1 MFAVAV
7 APLVHGLQRGTTTGP
22 AVPRSAMWMCAAMAS
37 PVRPPNESCQLSTVP
52 LSDFVRVPVNDP
64 RAEATSPFGV
74 GISSP
79 ATIVA
84 TIRIGVAWLRA
95 PAAPAMT
102 SPSTSPTAPASKKS
116 FFTEFPSLR
125 FGIEDRPLH
134 LRLRDARLSGLCRR
148 SLAVLRS
155 PTHSDGGRPPARRW
169 SMFRTSTC
177 GLVLAVAMMETKRRT
192 PTRPSMASR
201 LLSTF
206 ESAGLAATATFAGAL
221 WVGLALPGL
230 PLLPGVGGGQG
241 SSVAISLNSA
251 VLGVQDG
258 RTFTSSGGV
267 VGRQARLLSLLLP
280 ASDPLAKEL
289 ATKRPGAA
297 PTPGAPM
304 VVVLPAV
311 HTAAPPSDPRVVES
325 SQLASTA
332 YTPAPAPPAPPP
344 PAPDPETPTSPI
356 EASAPPLPDAD
367 VASLAEDTPPTDP
380 SSPGNAPGSGTGNG
394 NGNAGGNNPNAGG
407 NHPNAGGANA
417 GGNGN
422 GNGNAGGNNPNA
434 GANAGGG
441 NPNAGGGN
449 PNAGGANAG
458 GNGNANGA
466 GSGAPK
472 GSPKKGR

>member
-1 MFAVAV
+1 
-7 APLVHGLQRGTTTGP
+7 
-22 AVPRSAMWMCAAMAS
+22 
-37 PVRPPNESCQLSTVP
+37 
-52 LSDFVRVPVNDP
+52 
-64 RAEATSPFGV
+64 
-74 GISSP
+74 
-79 ATIVA
+79 
-84 TIRIGVAWLRA
+84 
-95 PAAPAMT
+95 
-102 SPSTSPTAPASKKS
+102 
-116 FFTEFPSLR
+116 
-125 FGIEDRPLH
+125 
-134 LRLRDARLSGLCRR
+134 
-148 SLAVLRS
+148 
-155 PTHSDGGRPPARRW
+155 
-169 SMFRTSTC
+169 
-177 GLVLAVAMMETKRRT
+177 
-192 PTRPSMASR
+192 MASR

-344 PAPDPETPTSPI
+344 PPRLPAPSPPAPPRAPDPETPTSPI

-407 NHPNAGGANA
+407 ANA

-422 GNGNAGGNNPNA
+422 GA
-434 GANAGGG
+434 
-441 NPNAGGGN
+441 
-449 PNAGGANAG
+449 
-458 GNGNANGA
+458 
-466 GSGAPK
+466 SK
-472 GSPKKGR
+472 GSSKKGP